1 MSKLNNKGQS
11 LALFTI
17 FVPVIIMVGTLVID
31 VSYAKYNSRKIS
43 AIAKEVLDYGLTNI
57 ENNPYDE
64 MVNLI
69 YKNDE
74 NIDEY
79 KIDIKEDEKRI
90 DISLSKSAKGFFGS
104 IVGKEIYTEKC
115 SYTGYFK
122 DEEKIIEK
130 KVN

>member
-31 VSYAKYNSRKIS
+31 VSYAKYNSRKIN

-57 ENNPYDE
+57 NNNPYDE

-79 KIDIKEDEKRI
+79 KIDIKDDEKKI

>member
-79 KIDIKEDEKRI
+79 KIDIKEDEKKI